1 MNKFKNVLLA
11 AMCIAGMSMAFTLV
25 LSSCS
30 KKSDGGA
37 TTLLGNWKTRSEFE
51 GVARSEAV
59 SFVIGDSAYIG
70 TGFDGTNRLKD
81 MWQYDP
87 ALNSWRQKAD
97 FPGGARSSAVAFS
110 VNNRGYVGTGYDG
123 VNNLKDFW
131 QYDPLANTWTRVADF
146 GGTARYDAVGFAVS
160 NKGYVST
167 GYDGNYLKDLWEYDD
182 ASNTWTQGI
191 SMGGAKRSGAVA
203 FVSNNKAYICTGN
216 NNGQTTTV
224 NDLWEFDPTANPS
237 WTEKRKITNVST
249 DTYDDGYTDI
259 TRTNAVAFVMGNFA
273 YLTTGNTGGVISTT
287 WQYDIANDLWTSKT
301 AFEGVPREGAV
312 SFSVTGNGYALTG
325 RSSNTPYD
333 DIYQFFPTEAYV
345 AGD

>member
-1 MNKFKNVLLA
+1 MYKFKKVLLA
-11 AMCIAGMSMAFTLV
+11 SMAFAGIALTFSLV

-30 KKSDGGA
+30 KKSAGT
-37 TTLLGNWKTRSEFE
+37 TTLLGNWKIRSEFE

-70 TGFDGTNRLKD
+70 TGFDGTNRLSD
-81 MWQYDP
+81 IWQYDP
-87 ALNSWRQKAD
+87 NLNSWRQKAD
-97 FPGGARSSAVAFS
+97 FPGVARSSAVAFT
-110 VNNRGYVGTGYDG
+110 VNNKGYVGTGYDG

-131 QYDPLANTWTRVADF
+131 QYDPVANSWKRVADF
-146 GGTARYDAVGFAVS
+146 GGSARYDAVGFAVL

-167 GYDGNYLKDLWEYDD
+167 GYDGNYLKDLWVYDD
-182 ASNTWTQGI
+182 GADSWTQGI
-191 SMGGAKRSGAVA
+191 SMGGFKRSGAVA
-203 FVSNNKAYICTGN
+203 FVANNKAYICTGN
-216 NNGQTTTV
+216 NNGQTATV
-224 NDLWEFDPTANPS
+224 NDLWMFDPTATPN
-237 WTEKRKITNVST
+237 WTEKRDISNVST
-249 DTYDDGYTDI
+249 ETYDDGYTGI

-273 YLTTGNTGGVISTT
+273 YLTTGNNGGVLTST

-312 SFSVTGNGYALTG
+312 AFSINDSGYVLTG

-333 DIYQFFPTEAYV
+333 DIYQFFPNEAYV

>member
-11 AMCIAGMSMAFTLV
+11 TMSIACMSMSFSFV
-25 LSSCS
+25 LSSCG
-30 KKSDGGA
+30 KKSDGA
-37 TTLLGNWKTRSEFE
+37 TTLLGNWKIRSEFE

-81 MWQYDP
+81 IWQYDP
-87 ALNSWRQKAD
+87 TLNSWRQKAD

-110 VNNRGYVGTGYDG
+110 VNNKGYIGTGYDG

-131 QYDPLANTWTRVADF
+131 QYDPTANSWTRVADF
-146 GGTARYDAVGFAVS
+146 GGSARYDAVGFALS

-182 ASNTWTQGI
+182 ATNTWTQGI
-191 SMGGAKRSGAVA
+191 SMGGFKRSGAVA
-203 FVSNNKAYICTGN
+203 FVYNNKAFICTGN
-216 NNGQTTTV
+216 NNGQTATV
-224 NDLWEFDPTANPS
+224 NDLWEFDPTATPN
-237 WTEKRKITNVST
+237 WTEKRDITNVST

-259 TRTNAVAFVMGNFA
+259 TRTNAVAFVMGNYA
-273 YLTTGNTGGVISTT
+273 YLTTGNTGGVIAST

-312 SFSVTGNGYALTG
+312 SFSVNDNGYVLTG

-333 DIYQFFPTEAYV
+333 DIYQFFPDEAYV